1 MIRLYLNYPLETKTR
16 VELNIEQ
23 SHYLCHVMRQK
34 KGDTLAVFNP
44 KDGEWLAQIYNIGKK
59 YVSVEIQKFQHK
71 SHSQSILWLAF
82 APLKKDATDFLLEK
96 ATELGVTHLQ
106 PLWME
111 RSNTQSLNLKRW
123 EKITIEAAE
132 QCERQDIPLIL
143 PSIKLASF
151 LNSLPQQV
159 DWFASIEREKSPQL
173 NEILPK
179 KDQCSW
185 GFIVGPEGGF
195 SSQEK
200 GLLAQKSIPSIS
212 LGSRILKSETAAL
225 SMLAIAQ
232 SMIN

>member
-1 MIRLYLNYPLETKTR
+1 
-16 VELNIEQ
+16 
-23 SHYLCHVMRQK
+23 
-34 KGDTLAVFNP
+34 
-44 KDGEWLAQIYNIGKK
+44 
-59 YVSVEIQKFQHK
+59 
-71 SHSQSILWLAF
+71 
-82 APLKKDATDFLLEK
+82 
-96 ATELGVTHLQ
+96 
-106 PLWME
+106 ME

-179 KDQCSW
+179 RSMFLGIYCGTRRW
-185 GFIVGPEGGF
+185 LFF
-195 SSQEK
+195 SRK
-200 GLLAQKSIPSIS
+200 GLLAQKSIP
-212 LGSRILKSETAAL
+212 LYKFRVTDFKSETAAL